1 MRTLILVSRYTGM
14 SVKDLLEIPE
24 GMFVALANAVQEV
37 AKEDLEYDAAAVA
50 LGIAKAFG
58 KGR

>member
-1 MRTLILVSRYTGM
+1 MMIVSRYTGM
-14 SVKDLLEIPE
+14 SVKDLLELPE
-24 GMFVALANAVQEV
+24 GMYVALVGVVEEI
-37 AKEDLEYDAAAVA
+37 AKEDLEYNAASVA

>member
-1 MRTLILVSRYTGM
+1 MKTLMVVSRYTGM
-14 SVKDLLEIPE
+14 SVKELLELTE
-24 GMFVALANAVQEV
+24 GMFVALADVVQEV